1 MLQQEET
8 VQTLVNLG
16 LTVLQ
21 AKVYV
26 ALAKLGAST
35 GRTTAKEAKVASQ
48 DVYRVLIELQEK
60 GLVEKIIARPN
71 KYRPIPLQDGFSVL
85 LKHKAY
91 EYKEIEKKTAEI
103 LDRFRTNHQ
112 ENTTAKE
119 CEFAMIT
126 TKDACLRRL
135 NKAAAITT
143 KKSVDVIDSWDSF
156 KYSIVVYAEQII
168 KGAKKNVRFRFITD
182 KPKDGET
189 VPKIFQTWKKNGY
202 VQLRH
207 IPTQPP
213 TSIRIEDREQVT
225 ICIMTTGHAVEAPS
239 LFSDHPCL
247 VAILQDYFER
257 VWSEATE
264 ANI

>member
-1 MLQQEET
+1 MLLQEEA

-239 LFSDHPCL
+239 LFSDNPCL